1 MRITI
6 EGRKRQLVI
15 DWSRVESDEE
25 PPQPRGDVFTS
36 TERAYGNVPA
46 EMRVGFRGA
55 HEALL
60 PLP

>member
-36 TERAYGNVPA
+36 TERSYDDEPA
-46 EMRVGFRGA
+46 ELRVGFRGA
-55 HEALL
+55 
-60 PLP
+60 